1 MTVNPIIKVTNDMTI
16 VVNGENRNL
25 KVNRENEIP
34 DLFIKEG
41 VNILHFNGNGIA
53 TIIYQGGEL

>member
-16 VVNGENRNL
+16 VVNGEERNL
-25 KVNRENEIP
+25 KANRENEIP

-41 VNILHFNGNGIA
+41 VNTLHFKGSGVA
-53 TIIYQGGEL
+53 TIVYQGGEL